1 MTGAHMLVDD
11 GIICLLWEIEDY
23 PKVERKPETD
33 PSAYR
38 EIMSPMWRKEAVPAI
53 SMFQIWP
60 NLLMNSQTYDL
71 PHFEFPYTPSIPS
84 GFAVELYHNIT
95 MTCCPL
101 PLLSQADITYIEW
114 NYIHMIPYSEVLGHI
129 LQLRILS
136 PLISRHVEAFFFK
149 SSRHFFPNLSPLFL
163 QSHFFPAHQLLPPLI
178 SSCSPPFPPCVCLKA
193 KNVVN
198 KLYEWFWSI
207 YGAGWLLVML

>member
-1 MTGAHMLVDD
+1 M
-11 GIICLLWEIEDY
+11 I
-23 PKVERKPETD
+23 
-33 PSAYR
+33 
-38 EIMSPMWRKEAVPAI
+38 SPILSLFLA
-53 SMFQIWP
+53 
-60 NLLMNSQTYDL
+60 L
-71 PHFEFPYTPSIPS
+71 PTPPLSHQGS
-84 GFAVELYHNIT
+84 LYHNIT

-101 PLLSQADITYIEW
+101 SLLSQADITYIEW
-114 NYIHMIPYSEVLGHI
+114 NYIHMIPFSEVLGHI
-129 LQLRILS
+129 FQLRILS

-198 KLYEWFWSI
+198 EFYEWF
-207 YGAGWLLVML
+207 

>member
-1 MTGAHMLVDD
+1 M
-11 GIICLLWEIEDY
+11 
-23 PKVERKPETD
+23 ERKPETD

-60 NLLMNSQTYDL
+60 NLLMICQTYDL
-71 PHFEFPYTPSIPS
+71 PHFEIVSRSPFTPLYPIRTVLVCIKTSQCLAVLSHCYLKHTSLIWS
-84 GFAVELYHNIT
+84 GI
-95 MTCCPL
+95 
-101 PLLSQADITYIEW
+101 
-114 NYIHMIPYSEVLGHI
+114 IHMIPYSEVLGHI
-129 LQLRILS
+129 FQMRILS

-163 QSHFFPAHQLLPPLI
+163 QSHFFPALQLLPPLI

-198 KLYEWFWSI
+198 ELYEWF
-207 YGAGWLLVML
+207 

>member
-1 MTGAHMLVDD
+1 MLVDD
-11 GIICLLWEIEDY
+11 GIICIIRKIEDY
-23 PKVERKPETD
+23 PRVERKPETD

-71 PHFEFPYTPSIPS
+71 PHFEFVSRSPYTPSIPS

-101 PLLSQADITYIEW
+101 SLLSQADITYIEW

-136 PLISRHVEAFFFK
+136 TLISRHVDC
-149 SSRHFFPNLSPLFL
+149 RGLFL
-163 QSHFFPAHQLLPPLI
+163 QIISSLLP
-178 SSCSPPFPPCVCLKA
+178 
-193 KNVVN
+193 
-198 KLYEWFWSI
+198 
-207 YGAGWLLVML
+207 